1 MKYEIIDDIDVE
13 CYTTIGDMGN
23 VTVTFLEAQSYQKE
37 CEVWVDKLKSHW
49 DEATKDLH
57 TKVSDYVK
65 NLYKEDIGKY
75 ELLDIYIYLDDKM
88 GTFGLMYRLEND
100 IEHGL
105 GVKFEDFKIKKV
117 GSADTAF
124 LDL

>member
-1 MKYEIIDDIDVE
+1 MTYEVIDEDVE
-13 CYTTIGDMGN
+13 CDITIGTEN
-23 VTVTFLEAQSYQKE
+23 FTVIFLEAERYQPE
-37 CEVWVDKLKSHW
+37 CEVWVDKIKTYW

-57 TKVSDYVK
+57 NQVSDYVK
-65 NLYKEDIGKY
+65 KLYKEEIGQY
-75 ELLDIYIYLDDKM
+75 ELLDLYIHLEDEM

-100 IEHGL
+100 TEHGL

-117 GSADTAF
+117 GPAETAF

>member
-1 MKYEIIDDIDVE
+1 MKYEIVDDIDVE
-13 CYTTIGDMGN
+13 CYVSIGGMEN
-23 VTVTFLEAQSYQKE
+23 VTVVFLEAESYQKE
-37 CEVWVDKLKSHW
+37 CEVWVDKLKNHW

-75 ELLDIYIYLDDKM
+75 ELLDIYIHLEDKM

-100 IEHGL
+100 TEHGL

-117 GSADTAF
+117 GPADTAF